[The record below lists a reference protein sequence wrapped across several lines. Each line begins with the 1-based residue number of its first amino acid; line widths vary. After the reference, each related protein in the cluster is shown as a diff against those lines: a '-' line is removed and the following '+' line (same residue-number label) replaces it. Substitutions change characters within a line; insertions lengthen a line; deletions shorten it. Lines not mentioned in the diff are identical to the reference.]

1 MRWLSFLASGIPVIL
16 LFPAPSLSYLAWFAL
31 VPAMVLFTRAAT
43 TREAVARG
51 WWFGAG
57 YLVAMLYWMAPEIGP
72 GLVLLGAVM
81 GWMWS
86 PFAVAVNQLLRP
98 GVAWWRPLAAFIVVP
113 SCWLIPEWM
122 RSYQGL
128 GGPWDLYGASQWQ
141 HPAVLALAAVGGVW
155 LVSVALV
162 MANVALLLVL
172 GALRPD
178 VMAQAT
184 AATTGPGTVPGTK
197 TAAAAGATA
206 DGAGVTTRAG
216 GQVGRRLARA
226 ACGVAAFAVVAGAG
240 PLAFALTPPFPAA
253 KTETITLVQPGV
265 VDDPV
270 ARTDASETLTAG
282 GRLGGVKPDLIVW
295 AESSIGDDLT
305 GSTQADRAL
314 LTQIEA
320 LSARD
325 GAEILVSQD
334 TTPPGKGHEK
344 WAVLVSPAGIK
355 GTYVKSRL
363 VPFGEYIPF
372 RQQLGWL
379 TSISKAS
386 PSNMAPGTGAH
397 LLNAVD
403 GAGAPLPIGVL
414 ICFESAFPDMS
425 RADADLGAQ
434 LIVYQSSTSTFQGTW
449 GPDQHASLGAIRA
462 AETGRPV
469 VQAALTGDT
478 VAFDAR
484 GRQLAWLGQDGHGVV
499 TVTVSLPSAGAKT
512 FYDQAGD
519 YVMWSGV
526 AIALLAALV
535 MLVRRR
541 HFLGITTGAAGG
553 RTAEYDADTGD
564 PVRQLAS
571 GLPKTD
577 EAAGEGEPRLTQ
589 GGTGVGL
596 RRSAGSF
603 GATRAVSAHRVGS
616 RGDRRSGRQHA
627 LGQPGRCPRVSSG

>member
-1 MRWLSFLASGIPVIL
+1 MPSGVGWADNGSVKLRTRLVRQLRYPMRWLSFLASGIPVIL
-16 LFPAPSLSYLAWFAL
+16 VFPAPSLSYLAWFAL
-31 VPAMVLFTRAAT
+31 VPGMVLFTRAAT

-57 YLVAMLYWMAPEIGP
+57 YLIAMLYWMAPEIGP

-86 PFAVAVNQLLRP
+86 PFAVAVHKLLRP
-98 GVAWWRPLAAFIVVP
+98 GAAWWRTAAAFVVVP
-113 SCWLIPEWM
+113 SCWLVPEWV

-155 LVSVALV
+155 LVSVTLV
-162 MANVALLLVL
+162 MANVAIVVVL
-172 GALRPD
+172 GALRPA
-178 VMAQAT
+178 VVAPANPAALAIPAAPASPSET
-184 AATTGPGTVPGTK
+184 ASAIPAAPAGLASSRAPRTPR
-197 TAAAAGATA
+197 AARAAAGA
-206 DGAGVTTRAG
+206 
-216 GQVGRRLARA
+216 
-226 ACGVAAFAVVAGAG
+226 AAFAVVAGAG
-240 PLAFALTPPFPAA
+240 PLAFALTPPFPVAR
-253 KTETITLVQPGV
+253 TDTIAMVQPGV
-265 VDDPV
+265 VDNPV
-270 ARTDASETLTAG
+270 ARTDASETLAAQFSTG
-282 GRLGGVKPDLIVW
+282 GRLGGVRPDLIVW
-295 AESSIGDDLT
+295 SESSIPDDLT
-305 GSTQADRAL
+305 GASQADRGL
-314 LTQIEA
+314 LARIEA
-320 LSARD
+320 LSAKD

-372 RQQLGWL
+372 RRQLGWL

-386 PSNMAPGTGAH
+386 PSNMEPGTGAH

-403 GAGAPLPIGVL
+403 SAGAPLPIGVL

-434 LIVYQSSTSTFQGTW
+434 LIVYQSATSTFQGTW

-478 VAFDAR
+478 VAYDAR
-484 GRQLAWLGQDGHGVV
+484 GRELAWLGQSGHGVV
-499 TVTVSLPSAGAKT
+499 TVRLSLPPAAART

-526 AIALLAALV
+526 AITLLAALV

-541 HFLGITTGAAGG
+541 HFLAISTGATGG

-564 PVRQLAS
+564 PVRS
-571 GLPKTD
+571 
-577 EAAGEGEPRLTQ
+577 
-589 GGTGVGL
+589 
-596 RRSAGSF
+596 
-603 GATRAVSAHRVGS
+603 
-616 RGDRRSGRQHA
+616 
-627 LGQPGRCPRVSSG
+627 

>member
-1 MRWLSFLASGIPVIL
+1 VSVRADNGRVRLRTRLFRQLRYPMRWLSFLASGVPVIL

-31 VPAMVLFTRAAT
+31 VPAMVLFTRAGT

-57 YLVAMLYWMAPEIGP
+57 YLIAMLYWMAPEIGP

-86 PFAVAVNQLLRP
+86 PFAVAAHKLLRP
-98 GVAWWRPLAAFIVVP
+98 GASWWRIAAAFVVVP
-113 SCWLIPEWM
+113 SCWLIPEWI

-162 MANVALLLVL
+162 MANAAVLLIL

-178 VMAQAT
+178 LVAPPPTPATTADHPDQVT
-184 AATTGPGTVPGTK
+184 AAGK
-197 TAAAAGATA
+197 TRAAAGAHETA
-206 DGAGVTTRAG
+206 SAPASRA
-216 GQVGRRLARA
+216 RPARLARA
-226 ACGVAAFAVVAGAG
+226 AAGAAAFAVVAGAG
-240 PLAFALTPPFPAA
+240 PVAFALTPPFPVTR
-253 KTETITLVQPGV
+253 TETIVLVQPGV

-270 ARTDASETLTAG
+270 ARTDASETLTAQFSAI

-295 AESSIGDDLT
+295 AESSIPDDLT
-305 GSTQADRAL
+305 GATQADRAL
-314 LTQIEA
+314 LAQIEA
-320 LSARD
+320 LSKRD

-372 RQQLGWL
+372 RDQLGWL

-386 PSNMAPGTGAH
+386 PSNMAPGPGAH
-397 LLNAVD
+397 LVNAVD
-403 GAGAPLPIGVL
+403 GDGAPLPIGVL

-434 LIVYQSSTSTFQGTW
+434 LIVYQSSTTTFQGTW

-478 VAFDAR
+478 AAFDAR
-484 GRQLAWLGQDGHGVV
+484 GRQLAWLGQDGHGVI
-499 TVTVSLPSAGAKT
+499 TVTMSLPPAGAKT
-512 FYDQAGD
+512 IYDQAGD

-526 AIALLAALV
+526 AITILAALV

-541 HFLGITTGAAGG
+541 HFLGITTGAADG

-564 PVRQLAS
+564 PVRQ
-571 GLPKTD
+571 
-577 EAAGEGEPRLTQ
+577 
-589 GGTGVGL
+589 
-596 RRSAGSF
+596 
-603 GATRAVSAHRVGS
+603 
-616 RGDRRSGRQHA
+616 
-627 LGQPGRCPRVSSG
+627 

>member
-1 MRWLSFLASGIPVIL
+1 VRLRSKLVRQLRYPMRWLSFLASGVPVIL
-16 LFPAPSLSYLAWFAL
+16 LFPALSLSYLAWFAL
-31 VPAMVLFTRAAT
+31 LPGMVLFTRAAT

-57 YLVAMLYWMAPEIGP
+57 YLIAMLYWMAPEIGP

-86 PFAVAVNQLLRP
+86 PFAVAVHKLLRP
-98 GVAWWRPLAAFIVVP
+98 GAAWWRPLAAFIVVP

-162 MANVALLLVL
+162 LANVALLLVL

-178 VMAQAT
+178 LVAPADASQA
-184 AATTGPGTVPGTK
+184 PP
-197 TAAAAGATA
+197 
-206 DGAGVTTRAG
+206 R
-216 GQVGRRLARA
+216 RRLTRA
-226 ACGVAAFAVVAGAG
+226 ACGAAALAVVAGAG
-240 PLAFALTPPFPAA
+240 PLAFALTPPFPVAR
-253 KTETITLVQPGV
+253 TDTIALVQPGV
-265 VDDPV
+265 VDSPV
-270 ARTDASETLTAG
+270 ARTNASETLAAQFSAG
-282 GRLGGVKPDLIVW
+282 GTLGGLKPDLIVW
-295 AESSIGDDLT
+295 GESSIPDDLT
-305 GSTQADRAL
+305 GATQTDRAL
-314 LTQIEA
+314 LARIEA
-320 LSARD
+320 LSAKD
-325 GAEILVSQD
+325 GADILVNQD

-344 WAVLVSPAGIK
+344 WAVLVGPEGIK
-355 GTYVKSRL
+355 GTYVKTRL

-386 PSNMAPGTGAH
+386 PSNMEPGGGAH
-397 LLNAVD
+397 LLDAAD
-403 GAGAPLPIGVL
+403 SSGAPLPIGVL

-425 RADADLGAQ
+425 RVDADLGAQ
-434 LIVYQSSTSTFQGTW
+434 LIVYQSATSTFQGTW

-469 VQAALTGDT
+469 VQASLTGDT
-478 VAFDAR
+478 VAYDAR
-484 GRQLAWLGQDGHGVV
+484 GRQLAWLDQSGSGVV
-499 TVTVSLPSAGAKT
+499 TVTVRLPSGAAKT

-541 HFLGITTGAAGG
+541 HFLAISTGAPGG

-564 PVRQLAS
+564 PVRS
-571 GLPKTD
+571 
-577 EAAGEGEPRLTQ
+577 
-589 GGTGVGL
+589 
-596 RRSAGSF
+596 
-603 GATRAVSAHRVGS
+603 
-616 RGDRRSGRQHA
+616 
-627 LGQPGRCPRVSSG
+627 